1 MTDETEARAEA
12 NAAPRKPRR
21 RAMWAA
27 LALALL
33 IAIVLGGVGSAPYW
47 APQVTPL
54 LPWAKAPS
62 PAADAYSR
70 LTARLAALEAGAR
83 ATAAASVAANREN
96 DKAIAATAGQ
106 LRTLAKRVTVLEAK
120 ATAAPIIDP
129 AQIAAL
135 QKQLSELEKQP
146 RPSAAPAAPA
156 TAANAAAPAAGLAK
170 LEQQMTALD
179 ARSQSRA
186 AQLRAEIAKLKAEET
201 RLDAVTAGLA
211 DRVPALAAELHAHRA
226 AGHSDA
232 ALFLGLLQL
241 REAVAAGRPF
251 PQEYNAFL
259 SLVRDWPDL
268 ADAAKPLAAAA
279 KAGVASRVVL
289 FHRLAELAGRI
300 AAKKPLPAKKDWRS
314 RLAAEVTSLVKIR
327 HIDDKD
333 KASPQGA
340 VNAAQLALAHGDL
353 AGAVAALAPLS
364 GPAAETARPWL
375 DLARQRLAAD
385 TALAHLQQ
393 LMVQRVVGVPAAP
406 ATPPGKA
413 PPATAKKPG
422 APS

>member
-12 NAAPRKPRR
+12 DAAPRKPRR
-21 RAMWAA
+21 RALWAA

-33 IAIVLGGVGSAPYW
+33 LAIVLGGVGSAPYW

-62 PAADAYSR
+62 RAADAYSR
-70 LTARLAALEAGAR
+70 LAARLAALEAGVR
-83 ATAAASVAANREN
+83 ATAAAAVAANQEN
-96 DKAIAATAGQ
+96 DKAIAATAAR

-120 ATAAPIIDP
+120 ETAAPIVDP
-129 AQIAAL
+129 AQIAAM
-135 QKQLSELEKQP
+135 QKQLSELAKQP
-146 RPSAAPAAPA
+146 RPLAAPAAPA
-156 TAANAAAPAAGLAK
+156 TAANAPPPAELAK

-226 AGHSDA
+226 AEHSDA

-241 REAVAAGRPF
+241 REAVAEGRPF

-259 SLVRDWPDL
+259 GLVRDWPDL

-289 FHRLAELAGRI
+289 LHRLAELAGRI
-300 AAKKPLPAKKDWRS
+300 AAKRPLPAKKDWRS
-314 RLAAEVTSLVKIR
+314 RLAAEVSSLVKIR
-327 HIDDKD
+327 HLGDKD
-333 KASPQGA
+333 KSSPQGA
-340 VNAAQLALAHGDL
+340 VDAAQLALAHGDL
-353 AGAVAALAPLS
+353 GGAVAALAPLS
-364 GPAAETARPWL
+364 GPAAEAARPWL

-393 LMVQRVVGVPAAP
+393 LMVQRVLGIPAAP
-406 ATPPGKA
+406 AGPPGKA
-413 PPATAKKPG
+413 PPAAAKKPG

>member
-12 NAAPRKPRR
+12 DAAPRQPRR
-21 RAMWAA
+21 RALWAA
-27 LALALL
+27 LVLALL
-33 IAIVLGGVGSAPYW
+33 LAIVLGGVGSAPYW

-62 PAADAYSR
+62 PAAGAYSR
-70 LTARLAALEAGAR
+70 LAARLAALEAGAR
-83 ATAAASVAANREN
+83 ATAAAAVAANREN
-96 DKAIAATAGQ
+96 DKAIAATAAQ

-120 ATAAPIIDP
+120 ETAAPIVDP
-129 AQIAAL
+129 AQIAAM

-146 RPSAAPAAPA
+146 RPLAAPAAPA
-156 TAANAAAPAAGLAK
+156 TAANAPPPAELAK

-226 AGHSDA
+226 AEHSDA

-241 REAVAAGRPF
+241 REAVAEGRPF

-259 SLVRDWPDL
+259 GLVRDWPDL
-268 ADAAKPLAAAA
+268 AAAAKPLAAAA

-289 FHRLAELAGRI
+289 LHRLAELAGRI

-314 RLAAEVTSLVKIR
+314 RLAAEVSSLVKIR
-327 HIDDKD
+327 HIGDKD
-333 KASPQGA
+333 KSSPQGA
-340 VNAAQLALAHGDL
+340 VDAAQLALAHGDL
-353 AGAVAALAPLS
+353 GGAVAALAPLS
-364 GPAAETARPWL
+364 GPAAEAARPWL

-393 LMVQRVVGVPAAP
+393 LMVQRVLGIPAAP
-406 ATPPGKA
+406 AAPPGKA
-413 PPATAKKPG
+413 PPAAAKKPG